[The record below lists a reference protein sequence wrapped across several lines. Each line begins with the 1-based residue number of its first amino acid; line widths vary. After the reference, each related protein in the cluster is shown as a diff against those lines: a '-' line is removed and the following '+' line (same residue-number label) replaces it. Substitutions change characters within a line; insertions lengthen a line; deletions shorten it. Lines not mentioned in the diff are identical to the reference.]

1 MINASWFV
9 TRCIALIDGLA
20 EENSTYLYMGYESA
34 MLILLVIALRLV
46 SGPRGRTLFRQE
58 ETGFEVK

>member
-1 MINASWFV
+1 M

-20 EENSTYLYMGYESA
+20 EANSTYLYMGYELA

-58 ETGFEVK
+58 DTEF